1 MRSKIITVISI
12 FMLLISCQ
20 ISAQDF
26 GISAKVGT
34 LGLTFEG
41 ITSLSTDL
49 NVRGGVS
56 FFNYSYKGDKNTT
69 EDYSFSADLKL
80 SSISLL
86 ADWYLFGGTFFR
98 LTGGAL
104 INLNKVSAKAAPTKT
119 YYVGGDEYTPDKLGN
134 LNIDITF
141 QKFSPYIGIGFGNP
155 LDGPSG
161 LAFTVDIGSAYQG
174 APKTDMSAKGL
185 LEPSAAPDQEKQ
197 LESNL
202 SWFKWWPVVTLGFTY
217 EF

>member
-1 MRSKIITVISI
+1 MRHKKLFIISI
-12 FMLLISCQ
+12 SLFLFINQ
-20 ISAQDF
+20 ILAQDF
-26 GISAKVGT
+26 GISAKIGT
-34 LGLTFEG
+34 LGITFEG
-41 ITSLSTDL
+41 ITSLSENL
-49 NVRGGVS
+49 NVRGGIS
-56 FFNYSYKGDKNTT
+56 FFNYSYNSDKNTSD
-69 EDYSFSADLKL
+69 DYSFNADLKL
-80 SSISLL
+80 SSISIL

-104 INLNKVSAKAAPTKT
+104 INMNKINAKAAPTKT
-119 YYVGGDEYTPDKLGN
+119 YNVGGDEYTPDKLGN
-134 LNIDITF
+134 LNIDISF

-174 APKTDMSAKGL
+174 APNAGLSAKGL

-202 SWFKWWPVVTLGFTY
+202 SWFKWWPVITLGFTY

>member
-1 MRSKIITVISI
+1 MRRKIITILSISL
-12 FMLLISCQ
+12 FLLINQ
-20 ISAQDF
+20 LSAQDF

-34 LGLTFEG
+34 LGITFEG
-41 ITSLSTDL
+41 ITSLSEDL

-56 FFNYSYKGDKNTT
+56 FFSYSYKGDKNTT
-69 EDYSFSADLKL
+69 DDYSFNADLKL

-134 LNIDITF
+134 LNIDISF

-174 APKTDMSAKGL
+174 APQTKLSAKGL

-202 SWFKWWPVVTLGFTY
+202 SWFKWWPVLTLGFTY

>member
-1 MRSKIITVISI
+1 MRSKLVTI
-12 FMLLISCQ
+12 FSAVVFLISSYV
-20 ISAQDF
+20 SAQDF
-26 GISAKVGT
+26 GLSAKVGT

-41 ITSLSTDL
+41 IYSLSTDF

-56 FFNYSYKGDKNTT
+56 FFNYSYKGDKKTT
-69 EDYSFSADLKL
+69 DDYSFNADLKL
-80 SSISLL
+80 SSFSVL

-98 LTGGAL
+98 LTGGAI
-104 INLNKVSAKAAPTKT
+104 INLNKVSAEAAPTKT
-119 YYVGGDEYTPDKLGN
+119 YYVGGDEYTPEKLGN
-134 LNIDITF
+134 LNIDISF

-174 APKTDMSAKGL
+174 APKAALSAKGL

-202 SWFKWWPVVTLGFTY
+202 NWFKWWPVITLGLTY

>member
-1 MRSKIITVISI
+1 MRGKIITIISSV
-12 FMLLISCQ
+12 FFLLSTVTT
-20 ISAQDF
+20 AQDIGLSTKF
-26 GISAKVGT
+26 GT

-41 ITSLSTDL
+41 IYSLSTDL

-56 FFNYSYKGDKNTT
+56 FFNYSYEGDKNTT
-69 EDYSFSADLKL
+69 DDYSFNANLKL
-80 SSISLL
+80 SSFSVL
-86 ADWYLFGGTFFR
+86 ADWYLFGGTFFW
-98 LTGGAL
+98 LTGGAI

-119 YYVGGDEYTPDKLGN
+119 YYVGGDEYTPEKLGN

-174 APKTDMSAKGL
+174 APKANLSAKGL

-202 SWFKWWPVVTLGFTY
+202 SWFKWWPVITLGLTY

>member
-1 MRSKIITVISI
+1 MRVKIITIISTVM
-12 FMLLISCQ
+12 FLISSQ
-20 ISAQDF
+20 LSAQDF

-41 ITSLSTDL
+41 ITSLNTDL

-56 FFNYSYKGDKNTT
+56 FFNYSYEGDKNTT
-69 EDYSFSADLKL
+69 DDYSFSADLKL
-80 SSISLL
+80 SSISVL
-86 ADWYLFGGTFFR
+86 ADWYLFGGAFFR

-119 YYVGGDEYTPDKLGN
+119 YFVGGDEYTPDKLGK
-134 LNIDITF
+134 LNIDISF

-174 APKTDMSAKGL
+174 ARKTDLSANGL

-202 SWFKWWPVVTLGFTY
+202 NWFKWWPVVTLGFTY